1 VIEAKHLPIQ
11 HNVVAVH
18 TSRFAYHEKMQSDHQ
33 YHFSMCKYLDDYITD
48 FIFHVAESKF
58 DNLGS
63 NYVACN
69 IAQSKRKVIQR

>member
-1 VIEAKHLPIQ
+1 
-11 HNVVAVH
+11 
-18 TSRFAYHEKMQSDHQ
+18 MQSDHQ

-63 NYVACN
+63 NYAACN